1 MADKLLTSEAIALT
15 EKKMDMSL
23 DDIIKMSKTRAVKPN
38 KHRVSNKGQKSFN
51 NASQDKGLKVKR
63 FMDTRTSLRQ
73 GALAQRRS
81 NFQGNHFPLAS
92 EAAKKAAVAP
102 IRSRA
107 SNWSRPFNVNKSRT
121 GASTFKNNAATG
133 SGFIVKKPQQKPA
146 QQASL
151 SPKQKPQTLDSLFAN
166 MKEER
171 MRVLSRQSNDSRRKG
186 RSQLGV
192 PWARGYYN
200 QH

>member
-1 MADKLLTSEAIALT
+1 MAAEPLTSEAIALT

-23 DDIIKMSKTRAVKPN
+23 DDIIKMSKTRAAKPN
-38 KHRVSNKGQKSFN
+38 KQRVSNKGQKSFN
-51 NASQDKGLKVKR
+51 NASQDKGFKVKR
-63 FMDTRTSLRQ
+63 FMETRTSLRQ

-81 NFQGNHFPLAS
+81 NFQGNQFPLAS

-107 SNWSRPFNVNKSRT
+107 SNWSRPFNVNKSRA
-121 GASTFKNNAATG
+121 GGSTFLKNFATG
-133 SGFIVKKPQQKPA
+133 SGFIVKKALQKPA

-186 RSQLGV
+186 WSQLGV